1 MMLQRLMMSLLA
13 IVVAIAVVLGAV
25 FVLYGREESWE
36 TLFGPPDLGPVEFA
50 TLQITSRPNQ
60 VLVCPVDVCKAATP
74 DMMPPVYAVS
84 VDKLRDAFHQII
96 SQEAHTEQIAVDVA
110 KQTERY
116 IIRTNLMRFPDTV
129 RVKFIALDNDT
140 STLAI
145 YSQAQIGYSDRGV
158 NKARVQRWLNALD
171 ALPKV

>member
-1 MMLQRLMMSLLA
+1 MLQRLITSVLA
-13 IVVAIAVVLGAV
+13 IVVVLGAV
-25 FVLYGREESWE
+25 LVLYGREKSWE
-36 TLFGPPDLGPVEFA
+36 VLFGPPDLGPVEFA
-50 TLQITSRPNQ
+50 TLQNTSRPNQ
-60 VLVCPVDVCKAATP
+60 VLLCPVDICQAATP
-74 DMMPPVYAVS
+74 DMMPPVYAVP

-96 SQEAHTEQIAVDVA
+96 SQEAHTEQVAVDGDR
-110 KQTERY
+110 QTERY
-116 IIRTNLMRFPDTV
+116 VIRTNLMRFPDTV

-158 NKARVQRWLNALD
+158 NKTRVQRWLNALD

>member
-1 MMLQRLMMSLLA
+1 MLRRLMTSLLA
-13 IVVAIAVVLGAV
+13 IVAIGVVLGAV

-36 TLFGPPDLGPVEFA
+36 LLFGSPDLGPVEFA
-50 TLQITSRPNQ
+50 TLQKISRPNQ
-60 VLVCPVDVCKAATP
+60 VLLCPANVCKAATP

-96 SQEAHTEQIAVDVA
+96 SQEAHAEQVAVDA
-110 KQTERY
+110 AEQTERY
-116 IIRTNLMRFPDTV
+116 IIRTNLMRFPDIV

>member
-1 MMLQRLMMSLLA
+1 MMLQRLMTSLLA
-13 IVVAIAVVLGAV
+13 IVAIVVVLGAV
-25 FVLYGREESWE
+25 FVLYGRGESWE
-36 TLFGPPDLGPVEFA
+36 VLFGSPDLGPVEFA
-50 TLQITSRPNQ
+50 TLQTASRPNQ
-60 VLVCPVDVCKAATP
+60 VLLCPANVCKAATP
-74 DMMPPVYAVS
+74 DILPPVYAVS

-96 SQEAHTEQIAVDVA
+96 SQEAHTEQVAVDA
-110 KQTERY
+110 AEQTERY

-129 RVKFIALDNDT
+129 RVKFIALDDDT

>member
-1 MMLQRLMMSLLA
+1 MLRRLMTSLLA
-13 IVVAIAVVLGAV
+13 IVAIGVVLGAV

-36 TLFGPPDLGPVEFA
+36 LLFGSPDLGPVEFA
-50 TLQITSRPNQ
+50 TLQQTSRPNQ
-60 VLVCPVDVCKAATP
+60 VLLCPANVCKAATP

-84 VDKLRDAFHQII
+84 VDKLRDAFYQIV
-96 SQEAHTEQIAVDVA
+96 SQEAHAEQVAVDA
-110 KQTERY
+110 AEQTERY

>member
-1 MMLQRLMMSLLA
+1 MLQRLMTSLLA
-13 IVVAIAVVLGAV
+13 IVAIVVVLGAV

-36 TLFGPPDLGPVEFA
+36 VLFGSPDLGPVEFA
-50 TLQITSRPNQ
+50 MLQTTSRPNQ
-60 VLVCPVDVCKAATP
+60 MLLCPANVCKAATP
-74 DMMPPVYAVS
+74 DILPPVYAVS

-96 SQEAHTEQIAVDVA
+96 SQEAHTEQVAVDAA
-110 KQTERY
+110 KQAERY

-129 RVKFIALDNDT
+129 RVKFIALDDDT